1 MNQFT
6 NRDREFMQ
14 AAISDADGAGFNELT
29 ISNLEMKQ
37 IGGSGI
43 EVDPGCLSNDNRALF
58 RDYVNRPDRVVY

>member
-43 EVDPGCLSNDNRALF
+43 EVDPGCLSDDNRAPE
-58 RDYVNRPDRVVY
+58 RASTPQPI